1 MPKIVVLDGYTLS
14 PLSPAESS
22 PDHPSWDALA
32 ALGDLTVYER
42 TSPAEISQ
50 RAADAG
56 IVLTNKAPL
65 SRETLAALPHLRYV
79 GVMATGTNVV
89 DLKAA
94 SEHGVAVTNVPG
106 YSTMSVAQHVF
117 ALILE
122 LCSQA
127 GPLDRE
133 VKTGRWQAG
142 PDFCFTVAP
151 LRELDGKTLGIVGLG
166 AIGQAVARIGLA
178 FGMKILGT
186 ARSPKEVDFPV
197 EWVTTADLL
206 ARSDVVSLHCPLT
219 PETHHLI
226 NAQTLTAMKPSALLI
241 NTGRGPL
248 VEEQAVAA
256 ALLSGHLGGYG
267 ADVLLAEPPVHGSP
281 LISAPRSVI
290 TPHVAWATVEARQRL
305 MNAVVGNVQ
314 AFLAGSPQNLVNS
327 PALS

>member
-1 MPKIVVLDGYTLS
+1 MPKIVVLDGYTLN
-14 PLSPAESS
+14 PLPATESS
-22 PDHPSWDALA
+22 PDHPSWNALA
-32 ALGDLTVYER
+32 ALGDLTVFER
-42 TSPAEISQ
+42 TSPSEIARRLLDAE
-50 RAADAG
+50 

-65 SRETLAALPHLRYV
+65 SAETLSALPGLKYV

-94 SEHGVAVTNVPG
+94 SAQGITVTNVPG

-133 VKTGRWQAG
+133 VKAGRWQTC

-151 LRELDGKTLGIVGLG
+151 LHELDGKTLGIVGLG
-166 AIGQAVARIGLA
+166 AIGQAVARIGIA
-178 FGMKILGT
+178 FGMNILAT
-186 ARSPKEVDFPV
+186 ARSPRQVDFPV
-197 EWVTTADLL
+197 EWVATEDLL
-206 ARSDVVSLHCPLT
+206 RRSDIVSLHCPLT

-226 NAQTLTAMKPSALLI
+226 NAKTLAAMKPSALLI

-256 ALLSGHLGGYG
+256 ALTAGQLGGYG
-267 ADVLLAEPPVHGSP
+267 GDVLLAEPPIHGSP
-281 LISAPRSVI
+281 FISAPRSVI

-305 MNAVVGNVQ
+305 MDAVVGNVQ
-314 AFLAGSPQNLVNS
+314 AFLSGTPVNVVNS
-327 PALS
+327 PVRS

>member
-1 MPKIVVLDGYTLS
+1 MPKIVVLDGYTLN
-14 PLSPAESS
+14 PLPATEAS

-32 ALGDLTVYER
+32 AIGDLTVYDR
-42 TSPAEISQ
+42 TAPAQIAL
-50 RAADAG
+50 RAADAE

-65 SRETLAALPHLRYV
+65 SAETIAALPSLKYI
-79 GVMATGTNVV
+79 GVMATGTNIV

-94 SEHGVAVTNVPG
+94 SEHGIVVTNVPG

-133 VKTGRWQAG
+133 VKAGRWQAC

-166 AIGQAVARIGLA
+166 AIGQAVARIGIA
-178 FGMKILGT
+178 FGMKILAT
-186 ARSPKEVDFPV
+186 ARSPKQVDFPV
-197 EWVTTADLL
+197 DWVSTEDLL
-206 ARSDVVSLHCPLT
+206 QRSDVVSLHCPLT

-226 NAQTLTAMKPSALLI
+226 NAKTLAAMKPSAILI

-248 VEEQAVAA
+248 VEEQAVVA
-256 ALLSGHLGGYG
+256 ALAAGHLGGYG
-267 ADVLLAEPPVHGSP
+267 GDVLLAEPPVHGSP

-305 MNAVVGNVQ
+305 MDAVVGNVQ
-314 AFLAGSPQNLVNS
+314 DFLSGTPSHVVNS
-327 PALS
+327 PVRS

>member
-1 MPKIVVLDGYTLS
+1 MPKIVVLDGYTLN
-14 PLSPAESS
+14 PLPATESS
-22 PDHPSWDALA
+22 PDHPSWAALA
-32 ALGDLTVYER
+32 ALGELNVHDR
-42 TSPAEISQ
+42 TASTEIAH
-50 RAADAG
+50 RAADAE

-65 SRETLAALPHLRYV
+65 SRETIAGLPLLKYI
-79 GVMATGTNVV
+79 GVMATGTNIV

-94 SEHGVAVTNVPG
+94 SEHGITVTNVPG

-133 VKTGRWQAG
+133 VKAGRWQAC

-178 FGMKILGT
+178 FGMKILAT
-186 ARSPKEVDFPV
+186 ARSPKQVDFPV
-197 EWVTTADLL
+197 DWVSTADLL
-206 ARSDVVSLHCPLT
+206 QHSDVVSLHCPLT

-226 NAQTLTAMKPSALLI
+226 NAKTLAAMKPSALLI

-256 ALLSGHLGGYG
+256 ALAAGHLGGYG
-267 ADVLLAEPPVHGSP
+267 GDVLLAEPPVHGSP

-305 MNAVVGNVQ
+305 MDAVVGNVR
-314 AFLAGSPQNLVNS
+314 AFLSGTPANVVNS
-327 PALS
+327 PVRS